1 MDCPEWSSNDEW
13 VKTTDDQITTAI
25 SEPNQQLTNV
35 SGNNTNIIIPN
46 ENQSSSAQ
54 HTENEQNLNP

>member
-1 MDCPEWSSNDEW
+1 MDCPEWSSDDEW
-13 VKTTDDQITTAI
+13 VSTTDDQITTAI
-25 SEPNQQLTNV
+25 SDPNQHLTNA

-46 ENQSSSAQ
+46 ENQPSSAQ